1 MHTTYP
7 VDTGC
12 YTRRCDR
19 PVHLEGTEPPMLQTL
34 RKRRAETGAHS
45 FGALRSPAFTAFWV
59 TITVAL
65 TGQWMRILV
74 QGYFVFDRTR
84 DPFQTAL
91 VQFFSG
97 LPVLLLSPVAGIAA
111 DRFDR
116 RRLLAVIQVAN
127 AVPAF
132 AVAILSA
139 LGRLEVWHVY
149 LMAFCIGSASSF
161 DWPARLS
168 LVPNLVPR
176 EQLQSAVALNAAS
189 FNLSRIVG
197 PAVGGLLLVPLGV
210 TGCFFLSASC
220 YLPFILAL
228 LTVLQRTHLA
238 PATGREHRPWQTL
251 KDGYAY
257 IWSHGTLRALLS
269 IDLVPVML
277 GMTYFGLLPVVAREV
292 LGRGG
297 GGLGVLQASAGMGAL
312 IGVLIVAMLTG
323 VRGRGRIVLGGMTG
337 FGAALACFGL
347 SRNFY
352 LSCAI
357 LLVQGLLADLYGSMN
372 DTLVQTVTEDD
383 YRGRVMAVYSMIWGL
398 TPIGNLEGGA
408 LARLFGVQ
416 AALVTNGV
424 LVICFGLLLWR
435 VLPQVRRLE

>member
-1 MHTTYP
+1 MP
-7 VDTGC
+7 RSRVDTGC
-12 YTRRCDR
+12 YTRPDDCPDR
-19 PVHLEGTEPPMLQTL
+19 AEGTETAMLQTL
-34 RKRRAETGAHS
+34 RKQRAETGAHS
-45 FGALRSPAFTAFWV
+45 FGALHSPAFAMFWFA
-59 TITVAL
+59 ITVAL
-65 TGQWMRILV
+65 SGQWTRILV
-74 QGYFVFDRTR
+74 QGYFVYDRTR

-91 VQFFSG
+91 VQAFSG
-97 LPVLLLSPVAGIAA
+97 LPTLFLSPLAVIAA
-111 DRFDR
+111 DRFER
-116 RRLLAVIQVAN
+116 CRLLAMIQVAN

-132 AVAILSA
+132 TVAILSA

-149 LMAFCIGSASSF
+149 VMALCIGGASAF

-197 PAVGGLLLVPLGV
+197 PAIGGVLLVPLGV
-210 TGCFFLSASC
+210 TGCFFLSAFC
-220 YLPFILAL
+220 YVPFILTL
-228 LTVLQRTHLA
+228 LTVLQRLTLS
-238 PATGREHRPWQTL
+238 PPTGREHHPWQTL

-269 IDLVPVML
+269 IDLIPVML
-277 GMTYFGLLPVVAREV
+277 GMTYFGLLPVVARDV

-297 GGLGVLQASAGMGAL
+297 GGLGALQASAGVGAL
-312 IGVLIVAMLTG
+312 IGVLIVAALTG
-323 VRGRGRIVLGGMTG
+323 VRGRGKIVLGGMTG
-337 FGAALACFGL
+337 FGVALACFGL

-357 LLVQGLLADLYGSMN
+357 LLLQGLLADLYGSMN
-372 DTLVQTVTEDD
+372 DTLVQTETADT

-398 TPIGNLEGGA
+398 TPIGNLEGGT
-408 LARLFGVQ
+408 LAHFFGVQ
-416 AALVTNGV
+416 AALVTNGL
-424 LVICFGLLLWR
+424 LVIAFGLLLWR

>member
-1 MHTTYP
+1 
-7 VDTGC
+7 
-12 YTRRCDR
+12 
-19 PVHLEGTEPPMLQTL
+19 MLQTL
-34 RKRRAETGAHS
+34 RKQRAETGAHS
-45 FGALRSPAFTAFWV
+45 FGALHSTAFAFFWPAI
-59 TITVAL
+59 TIAL

-97 LPVLLLSPVAGIAA
+97 LPVLLLSPIAGIAA

-132 AVAILSA
+132 TVAILSA
-139 LGRLEVWHVY
+139 MGRLTVWHVY
-149 LMAFCIGSASSF
+149 LMAFCIGCASSF

-189 FNLSRIVG
+189 FNFSRIVG
-197 PAVGGLLLVPLGV
+197 PAIGGVLLIPLGV
-210 TGCFFLSASC
+210 TGCFFAAACC
-220 YLPFILAL
+220 YLPFIVTL
-228 LTVLQRTHLA
+228 LTVLQRVSLS
-238 PATGREHRPWQTL
+238 PPTGREHHPWQTL
-251 KDGYAY
+251 KNGYTY
-257 IWSHGTLRALLS
+257 IWSHKTLRALLS

-277 GMTYFGLLPVVAREV
+277 GMTYFGLLPVVARQV

-297 GGLGVLQASAGMGAL
+297 GGLGALQACAGLGAL

-323 VRGRGRIVLGGMTG
+323 VRGRGRIVLMGMTG
-337 FGAALACFGL
+337 FGVALACFGL

-352 LSCAI
+352 LSCLI
-357 LLVQGLLADLYGSMN
+357 LIVQGLLADLYGSMN

-398 TPIGNLEGGA
+398 TPIGNLEGGT

-416 AALVTNGV
+416 AAIVTNGV
-424 LVICFGLLLWR
+424 LVICFSLLLWR
-435 VLPQVRRLE
+435 LLPQVRRLE